1 MTNRKRLLL
10 HIGTHKTGTTT
21 LQSALAKNRDKLAGR
36 GICYPV
42 TDRPPF
48 PNPHKHN
55 NLWKALDAGPEAFA
69 TEKAVLLREFYGS
82 GAETLVMSEEHLS
95 CHRLTTLAQMRSF
108 TDQFDIEVICFLRR
122 QDYFI
127 ESWWSQR
134 CKSGRE
140 GLHIDAFTM
149 SDWMQSRT
157 DYLKL
162 LGFWTGFA
170 RVTAIGFEQASQTGL
185 VDRFNAA
192 TGLDLLPAP
201 RRRNVSPSMEAVA
214 QFAAMNRCGQT
225 FDWKAIEAKHSGAR
239 LRHALGS
246 RLREEIL
253 ATHAA
258 QNAELARRYGV
269 RFPREMPTEPA
280 TPLPIPSLLGIGR
293 HLVAHS

>member
-1 MTNRKRLLL
+1 MAHRKRLLL

-21 LQSALAKNRDKLAGR
+21 LQSLLAKNRDRLADR

-55 NLWKALDAGPEAFA
+55 NLWRALDAGPDAFA
-69 TEKAVLLREFYGS
+69 AEKAVLLREFYAS

-95 CHRLTTLAQMRSF
+95 CHRLKALAQMRAF
-108 TDQFDIEVICFLRR
+108 ADDFDVEVICFLRR

-149 SDWMQSRT
+149 SDWVRSRT

-162 LGFWTGFA
+162 LDFWAGFA
-170 RVTAIGFEQASQTGL
+170 RVTAIGFEQACQTGL
-185 VDRFNAA
+185 VDHFNAA
-192 TGLDLLPAP
+192 TGLDLPPAP
-201 RRRNVSPSMEAVA
+201 RRRNISPSMEAVA
-214 QFAAMNRCGQT
+214 HFAAMNRCGQT
-225 FDWKAIEAKHSGAR
+225 FDWKTIETEHSGSR

-258 QNAELARRYGV
+258 QNTELASRYGV
-269 RFPREMPTEPA
+269 RFPQEMPAEPA
-280 TPLPIPSLLGIGR
+280 TPLPRPSQVGIGR
-293 HLVAHS
+293 QPVAHS